1 MFFVAGE
8 MAANFTVYGNG
19 VVSINQPI
27 SIGRFEFTLSA
38 LTADN
43 NNLYTAIAL
52 VDVLSSSK
60 LLRNIA
66 VFHLHNSCSVLLHQA
81 ILVITSCCTVAVV
94 TFVLQTTVIHTH
106 IPVSATVDTHCRE
119 MVISVVQMVRI

>member
-8 MAANFTVYGNG
+8 MAANFTVPDGNG

-27 SIGRFEFTLSA
+27 SIGRYEFTLSA
-38 LTADN
+38 LTAD
-43 NNLYTAIAL
+43 NLYTAIAL

-66 VFHLHNSCSVLLHQA
+66 VFHLHNSCSLLLHQA
-81 ILVITSCCTVAVV
+81 ILVITSYCTVAVV